1 MAIVIAGKVSN
12 YKGHVRADFGAYPEW
27 KGQVEAALAQIQN
40 NRRGAQLYDEVN
52 EAAKTVT
59 IVRSLDGDQSN
70 VTWVDGN
77 VYPLYHAVEVD
88 AINKALKIAT
98 RNEPELLK
106 LKGRIN
112 QLAEKV
118 AWKSATEVSAI
129 ILNEPG
135 NQNLQYE
142 LETYDCLTAG
152 IGMDCY
158 IRWHP
163 VNDFIGDS
171 TLEKGA
177 AENKWRT
184 RPPWIGLA
192 HELVHAWR
200 FVAGRCIFT
209 GNNLADEQLAT
220 GVPPYMLGKYNE
232 NGMRYYAFQIMR
244 PYYGSTHGK

>member
-1 MAIVIAGKVSN
+1 MAIAIAGKVSN
-12 YKGHVRADFGAYPEW
+12 YKGHMRADFGAYPEW
-27 KGQVEAALAQIQN
+27 RGQVEAALAQIQN

-52 EAAKTVT
+52 EAVKTVT

-77 VYPLYHAVEVD
+77 VYPLYHAVDVK
-88 AINKALKIAT
+88 AINAALKTAA
-98 RNEPELLK
+98 RSEAELLK
-106 LKGRIN
+106 LKGRIA
-112 QLAEKV
+112 QLADTV
-118 AWKSATEVSAI
+118 TWKSAEVTAI
-129 ILNEPG
+129 SLNEPG
-135 NQNLQYE
+135 NQNLLYE
-142 LETYDCLTAG
+142 LETYDCLTPG
-152 IGMDCY
+152 VGMDCY

-163 VNDFIGDS
+163 VNEFIGEA
-171 TLEKGA
+171 TLDKGA